1 LNCTPRHRSAKNGGH
16 NRKTSDGRQQIRKPI
31 NSQVSAYLQRPLR
44 ILKKAEQDNDAA
56 RHTMSM
62 SSAEHG
68 RGDSEMDHQVRQ
80 FPEPGR
86 ETPASTE
93 KADWKR

>member
-1 LNCTPRHRSAKNGGH
+1 MADNKPE
-16 NRKTSDGRQQIRKPI
+16 KPI

-44 ILKKAEQDNDAA
+44 TLKKAERDNDAA
-56 RHTMSM
+56 RHITSM
-62 SSAEHG
+62 SSVEHG
-68 RGDSEMDHQVRQ
+68 RGDSEMDHQVPQ

-93 KADWKR
+93 KAYWKR